1 MGYKSVVQDVEPI
14 TCISFHPLG
23 DFLVMGTNSPI
34 IRLYDI
40 NTVQCYVCS
49 LPSHQHTGPVTS
61 IKYMINL

>member
-1 MGYKSVVQDVEPI
+1 
-14 TCISFHPLG
+14 
-23 DFLVMGTNSPI
+23 MGTNSPI

-61 IKYMINL
+61 IKYTINILVNVYFVICEIVLFIMFQL